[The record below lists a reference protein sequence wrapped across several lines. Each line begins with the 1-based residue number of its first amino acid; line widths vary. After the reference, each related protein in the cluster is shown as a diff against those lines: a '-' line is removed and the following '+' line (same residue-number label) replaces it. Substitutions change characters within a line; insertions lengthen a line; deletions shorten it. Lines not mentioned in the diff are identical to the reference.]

1 MAIYELQNATLG
13 ELEGQGFAYTRKVSS
28 GKSYQGVFF
37 AEDHGDLEP
46 LQEASESLTYAG
58 TVYDGNREKQEEF
71 PVAIVKVVSTPS
83 GERAE
88 FERVEEEDE

>member
-37 AEDHGDLEP
+37 SDDRGELEP
-46 LQEASESLTYAG
+46 LQESEEPLTFSG
-58 TVYDGNREKQEEF
+58 TIYDGKREKQEEL
-71 PVAIVKVVSTPS
+71 PVTIINVVSTPS
-83 GERAE
+83 GDRAE
-88 FERVEEEDE
+88 FEKVEEEDE